1 MAKFSDDVTQG
12 VEKSAARAMLRAVG
26 LKDEDFQKFQVGI
39 VSAGNE
45 VTPCNLTGPEL
56 SEHAKEGVN
65 GEDSAGLIFS
75 TIAVSDGISMGH
87 EGMRASLVSREVI
100 ADSVELVMHA
110 ERFDGMVTIA
120 GCDKSLPG
128 MLMASAR
135 INRPSIFLYGG
146 SSLPGEYKGKDIS
159 IVDVFEGIGA
169 LEKGLI
175 SEEELYEIECA
186 ACPGQGSCAGMFTAN
201 TMASVGEAIGM
212 SLPGTASIQA
222 EDKRLRKAAKETGN
236 QLNYLLKNDI
246 KPRDIMTIEAFH
258 NAITTV
264 LSLGGST
271 NAVLHLLGI
280 AYEARV
286 NLTIDIFDELARKVP
301 HLADMKPFGK
311 YHMVDLDK
319 IGGVPVV
326 SKILLENK
334 LINPECM
341 TVTGKTVGENLETI
355 EIPKNQDVV
364 YFPDNPISDE
374 GGLAI
379 LRGSLSPNGS
389 VVKVAGIEIDTFK
402 GPANVFDSEQEALDA
417 LFNNKI
423 KKGEVVV
430 IRNEGPK
437 GGPGMREM
445 LQITAAMKGAGLGKD
460 VLLIT
465 DGRFSG
471 GTTGL
476 CIGHVTPESF
486 DKGPIAIC
494 QNGDEISLD
503 LKKRELN
510 LNINKD
516 EIEKRLKNYSNPEP
530 RYKSGI
536 LNKYSKLV
544 TGADKGAVT
553 G

>member
-1 MAKFSDDVTQG
+1 MVKFSDDVTQG

-26 LKDEDFQKFQVGI
+26 LEDDDFNKFKVGI

-56 SEHAKEGVN
+56 SIHAKEGVN
-65 GEDSAGLIFS
+65 GTDSAGLIFS

-135 INRPSIFLYGG
+135 INRPAIFLYGG
-146 SSLPGEYKGKDIS
+146 SSLPGVYKGKDIS

-169 LEKGLI
+169 FEKGII
-175 SEEELYEIECA
+175 SEEELYEIECN

-212 SLPGTASIQA
+212 SLPGTASIPA
-222 EDKRLRKAAKETGN
+222 EDQRLRTAAKESGL
-236 QLNYLLKNDI
+236 QLNYLLKEDI
-246 KPRDIMTIEAFH
+246 KPRDIMTLEAFK

-264 LSLGGST
+264 LALGGST
-271 NAVLHLLGI
+271 NAVLHLLAI
-280 AYEARV
+280 SYEAKI
-286 NLTIDIFDELARKVP
+286 NLDLNTFDDLGKSVP

-334 LINPECM
+334 LIDPNCL
-341 TVTGKTVGENLETI
+341 TVTGKTVGENLENI
-355 EIPKNQDVV
+355 DIPKNQDVV
-364 YFPDNPISDE
+364 SFPNNPISKE
-374 GGLAI
+374 GGIAI
-379 LRGSLSPNGS
+379 LNGTLSPNGS
-389 VVKVAGIEIDTFK
+389 VVKTAGIEVNEFS
-402 GPANVFDSEQEALDA
+402 GPANVFESEQDALDA

-423 KKGEVVV
+423 EKGDVVV

-445 LQITAAMKGAGLGKD
+445 LQITAAIKGAGLGKD

-476 CIGHVTPESF
+476 SIGHVTPESF
-486 DKGPIAIC
+486 DLGPIAIC
-494 QNGDEISLD
+494 KNGDLINLNLS
-503 LKKRELN
+503 KRELN
-510 LNINKD
+510 LELTES
-516 EIEKRLKNYSNPEP
+516 EIKKRFESYKLPEP
-530 RYKSGI
+530 RYKSGV
-536 LNKYSKLV
+536 LSKYSKLV
-544 TGADKGAVT
+544 SGADSGAVT
-553 G
+553 S

>member
-334 LINPECM
+334 LINPDCM
-341 TVTGKTVGENLETI
+341 TVTGKTVGENLESI
-355 EIPKNQDVV
+355 EIPKDQDVV

>member
-334 LINPECM
+334 LINPDCM
-341 TVTGKTVGENLETI
+341 TVTGKTVGENLESI
-355 EIPKNQDVV
+355 EIPKDQDVV
-364 YFPDNPISDE
+364 YFPDNPISNE

-445 LQITAAMKGAGLGKD
+445 LQITAAMKGVGLGKD

>member
-1 MAKFSDDVTQG
+1 MVKFSDDVTQG

-26 LKDEDFQKFQVGI
+26 LKDEDFEKFQVGI

-65 GEDSAGLIFS
+65 GDVSAGLIFS

-135 INRPSIFLYGG
+135 INRPAIFLYGG

-175 SEEELYEIECA
+175 TKEELYEIECA

-222 EDKRLRKAAKETGN
+222 EDQRLRKAAKETGD
-236 QLNYLLKNDI
+236 QLNYLLKNDL
-246 KPRDIMTIEAFH
+246 KPRDIMTKEAFH

-271 NAVLHLLGI
+271 NAVLHLLAI
-280 AYEARV
+280 AYEAKV
-286 NLTIDIFDELARKVP
+286 DLTIDVFDELAREVP

-334 LINPECM
+334 LIDPNCM
-341 TVTGKTVGENLETI
+341 TVTGKTVGENLENI
-355 EIPKNQDVV
+355 EVPKDQDVV
-364 YFPDNPISDE
+364 YFPDNPISKE

-417 LFNNKI
+417 LFNKKI

-486 DKGPIAIC
+486 DNGPIAIC
-494 QNGDEISLD
+494 ETGDEISLD

-510 LNINKD
+510 LNVDED
-516 EIEKRLKNYSNPEP
+516 EIEKRLKKYTNPEP
-530 RYKSGI
+530 RYNSGV

-544 TGADKGAVT
+544 TGADRGAVT

>member
-1 MAKFSDDVTQG
+1 MVKFSDDVTQG

-26 LKDEDFQKFQVGI
+26 LQDEDFEKFQVGI

-65 GEDSAGLIFS
+65 GDVSAGLIFS

-135 INRPSIFLYGG
+135 INRPAIFLYGG

-175 SEEELYEIECA
+175 TKEELYEIECA

-222 EDKRLRKAAKETGN
+222 EDQRLRKAAKETGD
-236 QLNYLLKNDI
+236 QLNYLLKNDL
-246 KPRDIMTIEAFH
+246 KPRDIMTKEAFH

-271 NAVLHLLGI
+271 NAVLHLLAI
-280 AYEARV
+280 AYEAKV
-286 NLTIDIFDELARKVP
+286 DLTIDVFDELAREVP

-334 LINPECM
+334 LIDPNCM
-341 TVTGKTVGENLETI
+341 TVTGKTVGENLENI
-355 EIPKNQDVV
+355 EVPKDQDVV
-364 YFPDNPISDE
+364 YFPDNPISKE

-486 DKGPIAIC
+486 DNGPIAIC
-494 QNGDEISLD
+494 ETGDEISLD

-510 LNINKD
+510 LNVD
-516 EIEKRLKNYSNPEP
+516 EEEIEKRLKKYTNPEP
-530 RYKSGI
+530 RYSSGV

-544 TGADKGAVT
+544 TGADRGAVT

>member
-1 MAKFSDDVTQG
+1 MVKFSDDVTQG

-26 LKDEDFQKFQVGI
+26 LQDDDFNKFQVGI

-56 SEHAKEGVN
+56 SIHAKEGVN
-65 GEDSAGLIFS
+65 GTDSAGLIFS

-135 INRPSIFLYGG
+135 INRPAIFLYGG
-146 SSLPGEYKGKDIS
+146 SSLPGVYKGKDIS

-169 LEKGLI
+169 FEKGII
-175 SEEELYEIECA
+175 SEEELYEIECN

-212 SLPGTASIQA
+212 SLPGTASIPA
-222 EDKRLRKAAKETGN
+222 EDQRLRTAAKESGL
-236 QLNYLLKNDI
+236 QLNYLLKEDI
-246 KPRDIMTIEAFH
+246 KPRDIMTLEAFK

-264 LSLGGST
+264 LALGGST
-271 NAVLHLLGI
+271 NAVLHLLAI
-280 AYEARV
+280 SYEAKI
-286 NLTIDIFDELARKVP
+286 NLDLNTFDDLGKSVP

-334 LINPECM
+334 LIDPNCL
-341 TVTGKTVGENLETI
+341 TVTGKTVGENLENI
-355 EIPKNQDVV
+355 DIPKNQDVV
-364 YFPDNPISDE
+364 SFPNNPISKE
-374 GGLAI
+374 GGIAI
-379 LRGSLSPNGS
+379 LNGTLSPNGS
-389 VVKVAGIEIDTFK
+389 VVKTAGIEVNEFS
-402 GPANVFDSEQEALDA
+402 GPANVFESEQDALNA

-423 KKGEVVV
+423 EKGDVVV

-445 LQITAAMKGAGLGKD
+445 LQITAAIKGAGLGKD

-486 DKGPIAIC
+486 DLGPIAIC
-494 QNGDEISLD
+494 QNGDLINLNLS
-503 LKKRELN
+503 KRELN
-510 LNINKD
+510 LELTES
-516 EIEKRLKNYSNPEP
+516 EIKKRFESYKLPEP
-530 RYKSGI
+530 RYKSGV
-536 LNKYSKLV
+536 LSKYSKLV
-544 TGADKGAVT
+544 SGADSGAVT
-553 G
+553 S

>member
-1 MAKFSDDVTQG
+1 MTKFSDDVTQG
-12 VEKSAARAMLRAVG
+12 PGRSAARAMLRAVG
-26 LKDEDFQKFQVGI
+26 LNDDDFNKFQVGI

-45 VTPCNLTGPEL
+45 VTPCNVTGPEL
-56 SEHAKEGVN
+56 SLKAKIGVN
-65 GEDSAGLIFS
+65 GPESAGLIFS

-100 ADSVELVMHA
+100 TDSVELVMHA

-128 MLMASAR
+128 MLMAAAR
-135 INRPSIFLYGG
+135 INRPAIFLYGG
-146 SSLPGEYKGKDIS
+146 SSLPGSYKGKDIS

-169 LEKGLI
+169 MEKGLI
-175 SEEELYEIECA
+175 TEDELYEIECA

-212 SLPGTASIQA
+212 SLPGTASLPA
-222 EDKRLRKAAKETGN
+222 EDARLRIEAEKTGK

-246 KPRDIMTIEAFH
+246 KPRDIMTLNAFK
-258 NAITTV
+258 NAVTTV
-264 LSLGGST
+264 LALGGST
-271 NAVLHLLGI
+271 NAVLHLMAIAHEAKVDLTLG
-280 AYEARV
+280 
-286 NLTIDIFDELARKVP
+286 TFDQLGRTVP
-301 HLADMKPFGK
+301 HIADMKPFGK
-311 YHMVDLDK
+311 YHMVDLDN

-326 SKILLENK
+326 SKILLEND
-334 LINPECM
+334 LIDGNCL
-341 TVTGKTVGENLETI
+341 TVTGKTVGENLENI

-364 YFPDNPISDE
+364 SFPDNPISKE
-374 GGLAI
+374 GGIAI
-379 LRGSLSPNGS
+379 LNGSLSPNGS

-402 GPANVFDSEQEALDA
+402 GPANVFDSEQEALEA
-417 LFNNKI
+417 LFNNLI

-445 LQITAAMKGAGLGKD
+445 LQITAAIKGAGLGKD

-476 CIGHVTPESF
+476 CIGHVTPESVEG
-486 DKGPIAIC
+486 GPISIC
-494 QNGDEISLD
+494 ENGDEIELN
-503 LKKRELN
+503 LAKRELN
-510 LNINKD
+510 INIDD
-516 EIEKRLKNYSNPEP
+516 EEIKIRRSKYTPPTP
-530 RYKSGI
+530 RYTSGV

-544 TGADKGAVT
+544 HGADKGAVT

>member
-65 GEDSAGLIFS
+65 GDDSAGLIFS

-146 SSLPGEYKGKDIS
+146 SSLPGQYKGKDIS

-175 SEEELYEIECA
+175 SEDELYEIECA

-222 EDKRLRKAAKETGN
+222 EDKRLRKAANETGN

-246 KPRDIMTIEAFH
+246 KPRDIMTVEAFR

-271 NAVLHLLGI
+271 NTVLHLLAI

-286 NLTIDIFDELARKVP
+286 DLTIDIFDELARKVP

-334 LINPECM
+334 LINPDCM
-341 TVTGKTVGENLETI
+341 TVTGKTVGENIESI
-355 EIPKNQDVV
+355 EIPKDQDVV
-364 YFPDNPISDE
+364 YFPDNPISEE

-389 VVKVAGIEIDTFK
+389 VVKVAGIQIDTFK
-402 GPANVFDSEQEALDA
+402 GPANVFNSEQEALDA

-516 EIEKRLKNYSNPEP
+516 EIEKRLTKYTNPEP

>member
-1 MAKFSDDVTQG
+1 MTKFSDDVTQG

-26 LKDEDFQKFQVGI
+26 HKDEDFQKFQVGI

-56 SEHAKEGVN
+56 SEHAKKGVN
-65 GEDSAGLIFS
+65 GDISAGLIFS

-100 ADSVELVMHA
+100 SDSVELVMHA

-146 SSLPGEYKGKDIS
+146 SSLPGQYQGKDIS

-169 LEKGLI
+169 FDKGLI
-175 SEEELYEIECA
+175 TEKELYEIECA

-222 EDKRLRKAAKETGN
+222 EDKRLRDAARETGE
-236 QLNYLLKNDI
+236 QLNFLLQNDI
-246 KPRDIMTIEAFH
+246 KPRDIMTIEAFY

-264 LSLGGST
+264 LALGGST
-271 NAVLHLLGI
+271 NAVLHLLAI
-280 AYEARV
+280 AHEAKV
-286 NLTIDIFDELARKVP
+286 DLNIDVFDKLARNVP
-301 HLADMKPFGK
+301 HLGDMKPFGK

-326 SKILLENK
+326 SKILLENN
-334 LINPECM
+334 LLEPNCM
-341 TVTGKTVGENLETI
+341 TVTGKTVGDNLEDI
-355 EIPKNQDVV
+355 EIPKNQDVIC
-364 YFPDNPISDE
+364 FPDNPISEE

-379 LRGSLSPNGS
+379 LKGSLSPNGS
-389 VVKVAGIEIDTFK
+389 VVKVAGIEIDTFT
-402 GPANVFDSEQEALDA
+402 GPANVFESEQEALEA
-417 LFNNKI
+417 LYNQKINK
-423 KKGEVVV
+423 GDVVV

-476 CIGHVTPESF
+476 CIGHVTPESI
-486 DKGPIAIC
+486 DKGPIGIC
-494 QNGDEISLD
+494 KNGDEISLN
-503 LKKRELN
+503 LKNRELN
-510 LNINKD
+510 LNIEKS
-516 EIEKRLKNYSNPEP
+516 EIEKRLKNYKYPEP
-530 RYKSGI
+530 RYKSGV

-544 TGADKGAVT
+544 TGADRGAVT

>member
-1 MAKFSDDVTQG
+1 MVKFSDDVTQG

-26 LKDEDFQKFQVGI
+26 LQDDDFNKFQVGI

-56 SEHAKEGVN
+56 SIHAKEGVN
-65 GEDSAGLIFS
+65 GTDSAGLIFS

-135 INRPSIFLYGG
+135 INRPAIFLYGG
-146 SSLPGEYKGKDIS
+146 SSLPGVYKGKDIS

-169 LEKGLI
+169 FEKGII
-175 SEEELYEIECA
+175 SEEELYEIECN

-212 SLPGTASIQA
+212 SLPGTASIPA
-222 EDKRLRKAAKETGN
+222 EDQRLRTAAKESGL
-236 QLNYLLKNDI
+236 QLNYLLKEDI
-246 KPRDIMTIEAFH
+246 KPRDIMTLEAFK

-264 LSLGGST
+264 LALGGST
-271 NAVLHLLGI
+271 NAVLHLLAI
-280 AYEARV
+280 SYEAKI
-286 NLTIDIFDELARKVP
+286 NLDLNTFDDLGKSVP

-334 LINPECM
+334 LIDPNCL
-341 TVTGKTVGENLETI
+341 TVTGKTVGENLENI
-355 EIPKNQDVV
+355 DIPKNQDVV
-364 YFPDNPISDE
+364 SFPNNPISKE
-374 GGLAI
+374 GGIAI
-379 LRGSLSPNGS
+379 LNGTLSPNGS
-389 VVKVAGIEIDTFK
+389 VVKTAGIEVNEFS
-402 GPANVFDSEQEALDA
+402 GPANVFESEQDALDA

-423 KKGEVVV
+423 EKGDVVV

-445 LQITAAMKGAGLGKD
+445 LQITAAIKGAGLGKD

-486 DKGPIAIC
+486 DLGPIAIC
-494 QNGDEISLD
+494 QNGDFINLNLS
-503 LKKRELN
+503 KRELN
-510 LNINKD
+510 IELTES
-516 EIEKRLKNYSNPEP
+516 EIKKRFESYKLPEP
-530 RYKSGI
+530 RYKSGV
-536 LNKYSKLV
+536 LSKYSKLV
-544 TGADKGAVT
+544 SGADSGAVT
-553 G
+553 S

>member
-1 MAKFSDDVTQG
+1 MVKFSDDVTQG

-26 LKDEDFQKFQVGI
+26 LQDDDFNKFQVGI

-56 SEHAKEGVN
+56 SIHAKEGVN
-65 GEDSAGLIFS
+65 GTDSAGLIFS

-135 INRPSIFLYGG
+135 INRPAIFLYGG
-146 SSLPGEYKGKDIS
+146 SSLPGVYKGKDIS

-169 LEKGLI
+169 FEKGII
-175 SEEELYEIECA
+175 SEEELYEIECN

-212 SLPGTASIQA
+212 SLPGTASIPA
-222 EDKRLRKAAKETGN
+222 EDQRLRTAAKESGL
-236 QLNYLLKNDI
+236 QLNYLLKEDI
-246 KPRDIMTIEAFH
+246 KPRDIMTLEAFK

-264 LSLGGST
+264 LALGGST
-271 NAVLHLLGI
+271 NAVLHLLAI
-280 AYEARV
+280 SYEAKI
-286 NLTIDIFDELARKVP
+286 NLDLNTFDDLGKSVP

-334 LINPECM
+334 LIDPNCL
-341 TVTGKTVGENLETI
+341 TVTGKTVGENLEI
-355 EIPKNQDVV
+355 IDIPKNQDVV
-364 YFPDNPISDE
+364 SFPNNPISKE
-374 GGLAI
+374 GGIAI
-379 LRGSLSPNGS
+379 LNGTLSPNGS
-389 VVKVAGIEIDTFK
+389 VVKTAGIEVNEFS
-402 GPANVFDSEQEALDA
+402 GPANVFESEQDALDA

-423 KKGEVVV
+423 EKGDVVV

-445 LQITAAMKGAGLGKD
+445 LQITAAIKGAGLGKD

-486 DKGPIAIC
+486 DLGPIAIC
-494 QNGDEISLD
+494 QNGDLINLNLS
-503 LKKRELN
+503 KRELN
-510 LNINKD
+510 LELTES
-516 EIEKRLKNYSNPEP
+516 EIKKRFESYKLPEP
-530 RYKSGI
+530 RYKSGV
-536 LNKYSKLV
+536 LSKYSKLV
-544 TGADKGAVT
+544 SGADSGAVT
-553 G
+553 S

>member
-1 MAKFSDDVTQG
+1 MVKFSDDVTQG

-26 LKDEDFQKFQVGI
+26 LQDDDFNKFQVGI

-56 SEHAKEGVN
+56 SIHAKEGVN
-65 GEDSAGLIFS
+65 GTDSAGLIFS

-87 EGMRASLVSREVI
+87 EVMRASLVSREVI

-110 ERFDGMVTIA
+110 ERFDGMVTFA

-135 INRPSIFLYGG
+135 INRPAIFLYGG
-146 SSLPGEYKGKDIS
+146 SSLPGVYKGKDIS

-169 LEKGLI
+169 FEKGII
-175 SEEELYEIECA
+175 SEEELYEIECN

-212 SLPGTASIQA
+212 SLPGTASIPA
-222 EDKRLRKAAKETGN
+222 EDQRLRTAAKESGL
-236 QLNYLLKNDI
+236 QLNYLLKKDI
-246 KPRDIMTIEAFH
+246 KPRDIMTLEAFK

-264 LSLGGST
+264 LALGGST
-271 NAVLHLLGI
+271 NAVLHLLAI
-280 AYEARV
+280 SYEAKI
-286 NLTIDIFDELARKVP
+286 NLDLNTFDELGKSVP

-334 LINPECM
+334 LIDPNCL
-341 TVTGKTVGENLETI
+341 TVTGKTVGENLENI
-355 EIPKNQDVV
+355 DIPKNQDVV
-364 YFPDNPISDE
+364 SFPNNPISKE
-374 GGLAI
+374 GGIAI
-379 LRGSLSPNGS
+379 LNGTLSPNGS
-389 VVKVAGIEIDTFK
+389 VVKTAGIEVNEFS
-402 GPANVFDSEQEALDA
+402 GPANVFESEQDALDA

-423 KKGEVVV
+423 EKGDVVV

-445 LQITAAMKGAGLGKD
+445 LQITAAIKGAGLGKD

-486 DKGPIAIC
+486 DLGPIAIC
-494 QNGDEISLD
+494 QNGDLINLNLS
-503 LKKRELN
+503 KRELN
-510 LNINKD
+510 LELTES
-516 EIEKRLKNYSNPEP
+516 EIKKRFESYKLPEP
-530 RYKSGI
+530 RYKSGV
-536 LNKYSKLV
+536 LSKYSKLV
-544 TGADKGAVT
+544 SGADSGAVT
-553 G
+553 S

>member
-1 MAKFSDDVTQG
+1 MVKFSDDVTQG

-26 LKDEDFQKFQVGI
+26 LQDEDFEKFQVGI

-65 GEDSAGLIFS
+65 GDVSAGLIFS

-135 INRPSIFLYGG
+135 INRPAIFLYGG

-175 SEEELYEIECA
+175 TKEELYEIECA

-222 EDKRLRKAAKETGN
+222 EDQRLRKAAKETGD
-236 QLNYLLKNDI
+236 QLNYLLKNDL
-246 KPRDIMTIEAFH
+246 KPRDIMTKEAFH

-271 NAVLHLLGI
+271 NAVLHLLAI
-280 AYEARV
+280 AYEAKV
-286 NLTIDIFDELARKVP
+286 DLTIDVFDELAREVP

-334 LINPECM
+334 LIDPNCM
-341 TVTGKTVGENLETI
+341 TVTGKTVGENLENI
-355 EIPKNQDVV
+355 EVPKDQDVV
-364 YFPDNPISDE
+364 YFPDNPISKE

-402 GPANVFDSEQEALDA
+402 GTANVFDSEQEALDA

-486 DKGPIAIC
+486 DNGPIAIC
-494 QNGDEISLD
+494 ETGDEISLD
-503 LKKRELN
+503 LNKRELN
-510 LNINKD
+510 LNVDKD
-516 EIEKRLKNYSNPEP
+516 EIEKRLKKYTNPEP
-530 RYKSGI
+530 RYNSGV

-544 TGADKGAVT
+544 TGADRGAVT

>member
-1 MAKFSDDVTQG
+1 MTKFSDDVTQG
-12 VEKSAARAMLRAVG
+12 PGRSAARAMLRAVG
-26 LKDEDFQKFQVGI
+26 LNDDDFNKFQVGI

-45 VTPCNLTGPEL
+45 VTPCNVTGPEL
-56 SEHAKEGVN
+56 SLKAKIGVN
-65 GEDSAGLIFS
+65 GPESAGLIFS

-100 ADSVELVMHA
+100 TDSVELVMHA

-128 MLMASAR
+128 MLMAAAR
-135 INRPSIFLYGG
+135 INRPAIFLYGG
-146 SSLPGEYKGKDIS
+146 SSLPGSYKGKDIS

-169 LEKGLI
+169 MEKGLI
-175 SEEELYEIECA
+175 TEDELYEIECA

-212 SLPGTASIQA
+212 SLPGTASLPA
-222 EDKRLRKAAKETGN
+222 EDARLRIEAEKTGK

-246 KPRDIMTIEAFH
+246 KPRDIMTLDAFK
-258 NAITTV
+258 NAVTTV
-264 LSLGGST
+264 LALGGST
-271 NAVLHLLGI
+271 NAVLHLMAIAHEAKVDLTLG
-280 AYEARV
+280 
-286 NLTIDIFDELARKVP
+286 TFDQLGRTVP
-301 HLADMKPFGK
+301 HIADMKPFGK
-311 YHMVDLDK
+311 YHMVDLDN

-326 SKILLENK
+326 SKILLEND
-334 LINPECM
+334 LIDGNCL
-341 TVTGKTVGENLETI
+341 TVTGNTVGENLENI

-364 YFPDNPISDE
+364 SFPDNPISKE
-374 GGLAI
+374 GGIAI
-379 LRGSLSPNGS
+379 LNGSLSPNGS

-402 GPANVFDSEQEALDA
+402 GPANVFDSEQEALEA
-417 LFNNKI
+417 LFNNLI
-423 KKGEVVV
+423 NKGEVVV

-445 LQITAAMKGAGLGKD
+445 LQITAAIKGAGLGKD

-476 CIGHVTPESF
+476 CIGHVTPESVEG
-486 DKGPIAIC
+486 GPISIC
-494 QNGDEISLD
+494 ENGDEIELN
-503 LKKRELN
+503 LAKRELN
-510 LNINKD
+510 INIDD
-516 EIEKRLKNYSNPEP
+516 EEIKIRRSKYTPPTP
-530 RYKSGI
+530 RYTSGV

-544 TGADKGAVT
+544 HGADKGAVT

>member
-1 MAKFSDDVTQG
+1 MEKISDDVTQG
-12 VEKSAARAMLRAVG
+12 SSRAAARAMLRAVG
-26 LKDEDFQKFQVGI
+26 LQDDDFNKFQVGV

-56 SEHAKEGVN
+56 SEYAKKGVN
-65 GEDSAGLIFS
+65 GPDSAALIFS

-128 MLMASAR
+128 MLMAAGR
-135 INRPSIFLYGG
+135 INRPAIFLYGG
-146 SSLPGEYKGKDIS
+146 SSLPGVYNGKDIS

-169 LEKGLI
+169 FEKGI
-175 SEEELYEIECA
+175 ITKEELHEIECA
-186 ACPGQGSCAGMFTAN
+186 ACPGVGSCAGMFTAN

-212 SLPGTASIQA
+212 SLPGTAAIPA
-222 EDKRLRKAAKETGN
+222 EDPKLRDAAVESGK
-236 QLNYLLKNDI
+236 QLNYLLKNNI
-246 KPRDIMTIEAFH
+246 KPSDIMTQTAFA

-264 LSLGGST
+264 LALGGST
-271 NAVLHLLGI
+271 NSVLHLLAI
-280 AYEARV
+280 AHETGV
-286 NLTIDIFDELARKVP
+286 ELSIDKFDQLSRNVP

-311 YHMVDLDK
+311 YHMVNLNE

-326 SKILLENK
+326 SKILLENN
-334 LINPECM
+334 LINPDCM
-341 TVTGKTVGENLETI
+341 TVTGKTVGENLE
-355 EIPKNQDVV
+355 EVKIPKNQNVIS
-364 YFPDNPISDE
+364 FPNNPISNE
-374 GGLAI
+374 GGIAI
-379 LRGSLSPNGS
+379 LKGSLSPNGS
-389 VVKVAGIEIDTFK
+389 VVKTAGIDINTFS
-402 GPANVFDSEQEALDA
+402 GPANVFDSEQDALDA

-423 KKGEVVV
+423 IKGEVVV

-445 LQITAAMKGAGLGKD
+445 LQITAAIKGAGLGKD

-476 CIGHVTPESF
+476 CIGHVAPESY
-486 DKGPIAIC
+486 DKGPISIC
-494 QNGDEISLD
+494 KDGDVITLD
-503 LKKRELN
+503 IENRILN
-510 LNINKD
+510 L
-516 EIEKRLKNYSNPEP
+516 EIEKTEFDERLSKLKLPPP
-530 RYKSGI
+530 RYKSGV
-536 LNKYSKLV
+536 LYKYSKLV
-544 TGADKGAVT
+544 SGSDTGAVT
-553 G
+553 N

>member
-1 MAKFSDDVTQG
+1 MEKISDDVTQG
-12 VEKSAARAMLRAVG
+12 SSKAAARAMLRAVG
-26 LKDEDFQKFQVGI
+26 LQDDDFNKFQVGV

-56 SEHAKEGVN
+56 SEYAKKGVN
-65 GEDSAGLIFS
+65 GPDSAALIFS

-128 MLMASAR
+128 MLMAAGR
-135 INRPSIFLYGG
+135 INRPAIFLYGG
-146 SSLPGEYKGKDIS
+146 SSLPGVYNGKDIS

-169 LEKGLI
+169 FEKGI
-175 SEEELYEIECA
+175 ITKEELHEIECA
-186 ACPGQGSCAGMFTAN
+186 ACPGVGSCAGMFTAN

-212 SLPGTASIQA
+212 SLPGTAAIPA
-222 EDKRLRKAAKETGN
+222 EDPKLRDAAVESGK
-236 QLNYLLKNDI
+236 QLNYLLKNNI
-246 KPRDIMTIEAFH
+246 KPSDIMTETAFA

-264 LSLGGST
+264 LALGGST
-271 NAVLHLLGI
+271 NSVLHLLAI
-280 AYEARV
+280 AHETGV
-286 NLTIDIFDELARKVP
+286 ELSIDKFDQLSRNVP

-311 YHMVDLDK
+311 YHMVNLNE

-326 SKILLENK
+326 SKILLENN
-334 LINPECM
+334 LINPDCM
-341 TVTGKTVGENLETI
+341 TVTGKTVGENLE
-355 EIPKNQDVV
+355 EVKIPKNQNVIS
-364 YFPDNPISDE
+364 FPNNPISNE
-374 GGLAI
+374 GGIAI
-379 LRGSLSPNGS
+379 LKGSLSPNGS
-389 VVKVAGIEIDTFK
+389 VVKTAGIDINTFS
-402 GPANVFDSEQEALDA
+402 GPANVFDSEQDALDA

-423 KKGEVVV
+423 IKGEVVV

-445 LQITAAMKGAGLGKD
+445 LQITAAIKGAGLGKD

-476 CIGHVTPESF
+476 CIGHVAPESY
-486 DKGPIAIC
+486 DKGPISIC
-494 QNGDEISLD
+494 KDGDVITLD
-503 LKKRELN
+503 IENRILN
-510 LNINKD
+510 L
-516 EIEKRLKNYSNPEP
+516 EIEKTEFDERLSKLKLPPP
-530 RYKSGI
+530 RYKSGV
-536 LNKYSKLV
+536 LYKYSKLV
-544 TGADKGAVT
+544 SGSDTGAVT
-553 G
+553 N

>member
-1 MAKFSDDVTQG
+1 MVKFSDDVTQG

-65 GEDSAGLIFS
+65 GDVSAGLIFS

-222 EDKRLRKAAKETGN
+222 EDQRLRKAAKETGN
-236 QLNYLLKNDI
+236 QLNYLLKNDL
-246 KPRDIMTIEAFH
+246 KPRDIMTKEAFH

-271 NAVLHLLGI
+271 NAVLHLLAI
-280 AYEARV
+280 AYEAKV
-286 NLTIDIFDELARKVP
+286 DLTIDIFDELARNVP

-334 LINPECM
+334 LIDPNCI
-341 TVTGKTVGENLETI
+341 TVTGKTVGENLENI
-355 EIPKNQDVV
+355 KIPKDQDVV
-364 YFPDNPISDE
+364 YFPDNPISKE

-402 GPANVFDSEQEALDA
+402 GPANVFNSEQEALDA

-486 DKGPIAIC
+486 DNGPIAIC
-494 QNGDEISLD
+494 QTGDEISLD

-510 LNINKD
+510 LNVDKD
-516 EIEKRLKNYSNPEP
+516 EIDKRLKKYTNPEP
-530 RYKSGI
+530 RYNSGV

-544 TGADKGAVT
+544 TGADRGAVT

>member
-1 MAKFSDDVTQG
+1 MVKFSDDVTQG

-56 SEHAKEGVN
+56 SEYAKEGVN
-65 GEDSAGLIFS
+65 GDVSAGLIFS

-135 INRPSIFLYGG
+135 INRPAIFLYGG

-175 SEEELYEIECA
+175 TKEELYEIECA

-222 EDKRLRKAAKETGN
+222 EDQRLRKAAKETGD
-236 QLNYLLKNDI
+236 QLNYLLKNDL
-246 KPRDIMTIEAFH
+246 KPRDIMTKEAFH

-271 NAVLHLLGI
+271 NAVLHLLAI
-280 AYEARV
+280 AYEAKV
-286 NLTIDIFDELARKVP
+286 DLTIDVFDELAREVP

-334 LINPECM
+334 LIDPNCM
-341 TVTGKTVGENLETI
+341 TVTGKTVGENLENI
-355 EIPKNQDVV
+355 EVPKDQDVV
-364 YFPDNPISDE
+364 YFPDDPISKE

-486 DKGPIAIC
+486 DNGPIAIC
-494 QNGDEISLD
+494 KNGDEISLD

-510 LNINKD
+510 INIDED
-516 EIEKRLKNYSNPEP
+516 EIEKRLKKYTNPEP
-530 RYKSGI
+530 RYKSGV

-544 TGADKGAVT
+544 TGADRGAVT

>member
-1 MAKFSDDVTQG
+1 MVKFSDDVTQG

-26 LKDEDFQKFQVGI
+26 LQDDDFNKFQVGI

-56 SEHAKEGVN
+56 SIHAKEGVN
-65 GEDSAGLIFS
+65 GTDSAGLIFS

-135 INRPSIFLYGG
+135 INRPAIFLYGG
-146 SSLPGEYKGKDIS
+146 SSLPGIYKGKDIS

-169 LEKGLI
+169 FEKGII
-175 SEEELYEIECA
+175 SEEELYEIECN

-212 SLPGTASIQA
+212 SLPGTASIPA
-222 EDKRLRKAAKETGN
+222 EDQRLRTAAKESGL
-236 QLNYLLKNDI
+236 QLNYLLKEDI
-246 KPRDIMTIEAFH
+246 KPRDIMTLEAFK

-264 LSLGGST
+264 LALGGST
-271 NAVLHLLGI
+271 NAVLHLLAI
-280 AYEARV
+280 SYEAKI
-286 NLTIDIFDELARKVP
+286 NLDLNTFDDLGKSVP

-334 LINPECM
+334 LIDPNCL
-341 TVTGKTVGENLETI
+341 TVTGKTVGENLENI
-355 EIPKNQDVV
+355 DIPKNQDVV
-364 YFPDNPISDE
+364 SFPNNPISKE
-374 GGLAI
+374 GGIAI
-379 LRGSLSPNGS
+379 LNGTLSPNGS
-389 VVKVAGIEIDTFK
+389 VVKTAGIEVNEFS
-402 GPANVFDSEQEALDA
+402 GPANVFESEQDALDA

-423 KKGEVVV
+423 EKGDVVV

-445 LQITAAMKGAGLGKD
+445 LQITAAIKGAGLGKD

-486 DKGPIAIC
+486 DLGPIAIC
-494 QNGDEISLD
+494 QNGDQINLNLS
-503 LKKRELN
+503 KRELN
-510 LNINKD
+510 LELTES
-516 EIEKRLKNYSNPEP
+516 EIKKRFESYKLPEP
-530 RYKSGI
+530 RYKSGV
-536 LNKYSKLV
+536 LSKYSKLV
-544 TGADKGAVT
+544 SGADSGAVT
-553 G
+553 S

>member
-12 VEKSAARAMLRAVG
+12 IEKSAARAMLRAVG
-26 LKDEDFQKFQVGI
+26 FNDDDFNKFQVGI

-56 SEHAKEGVN
+56 SNFAKEGVN
-65 GEDSAGLIFS
+65 GVDSAGLIFS

-135 INRPSIFLYGG
+135 INRPAIFLYGG
-146 SSLPGEYKGKDIS
+146 SSLPGVYKGKDIS

-169 LEKGLI
+169 FDKGLI
-175 SEEELYEIECA
+175 SEEELYEIECN

-212 SLPGTASIQA
+212 SLPGTASIPA
-222 EDKRLRKAAKETGN
+222 EDDRLRDAAKESGL

-246 KPRDIMTIEAFH
+246 KPRDIMTIDAFK

-264 LSLGGST
+264 LALGGST

-286 NLTIDIFDELARKVP
+286 NLDLSTFDDIGRQVP
-301 HLADMKPFGK
+301 HIADMKPFGK

-334 LINPECM
+334 LINPDCL
-341 TVTGKTVGENLETI
+341 TVTGKTVGENLENI
-355 EIPKNQDVV
+355 EIPTNQDVV
-364 YFPDNPISDE
+364 YFPDNPIASE
-374 GGLAI
+374 GGIAI
-379 LRGSLSPNGS
+379 LKGSLSPKGS
-389 VVKVAGIEIDTFK
+389 VVKTAGIEINEFS
-402 GPANVFDSEQEALDA
+402 GPANVFESEQDAIDA

-423 KKGEVVV
+423 NKGDVVV

-445 LQITAAMKGAGLGKD
+445 LQITAAIKGAGLGKD

-486 DKGPIAIC
+486 DHGPISIC
-494 QNGDEISLD
+494 KNGDVITLN
-503 LKKRELN
+503 LTKRELN
-510 LNINKD
+510 L
-516 EIEKRLKNYSNPEP
+516 EISESEVASRLEDYVLPEP
-530 RYKSGI
+530 RYKSGV

-544 TGADKGAVT
+544 SGADTGAVT
-553 G
+553 S

>member
-1 MAKFSDDVTQG
+1 MVKFSDDVTQG

-26 LKDEDFQKFQVGI
+26 LQDDDFNKFQVGI

-56 SEHAKEGVN
+56 SIHAKEGVN
-65 GEDSAGLIFS
+65 GTDSAGLIFS

-135 INRPSIFLYGG
+135 INRPAIFLYGG
-146 SSLPGEYKGKDIS
+146 SSLPGVYKGKDIS

-169 LEKGLI
+169 FEKGII
-175 SEEELYEIECA
+175 SEEELYEIECN

-212 SLPGTASIQA
+212 SLPGTASIPA
-222 EDKRLRKAAKETGN
+222 EDQRLRTAAKESGL
-236 QLNYLLKNDI
+236 QLNYLLKEDI
-246 KPRDIMTIEAFH
+246 KPRDIMTLEAFK

-264 LSLGGST
+264 LALGGST
-271 NAVLHLLGI
+271 NAVLHLLAI
-280 AYEARV
+280 SYEAKI
-286 NLTIDIFDELARKVP
+286 NLDLNTFDDLGKSVP

-334 LINPECM
+334 LIDPNCL
-341 TVTGKTVGENLETI
+341 TVTGKTVGENLENI
-355 EIPKNQDVV
+355 DIPKNQDVV
-364 YFPDNPISDE
+364 SFPNNPISKE
-374 GGLAI
+374 GGIAI
-379 LRGSLSPNGS
+379 LNGTLSPNGS
-389 VVKVAGIEIDTFK
+389 VVKTAGIEVNEFS
-402 GPANVFDSEQEALDA
+402 GPANVFESEQDALDA

-423 KKGEVVV
+423 EKGDVVV

-445 LQITAAMKGAGLGKD
+445 LQITAAIKGAGLGKD

-486 DKGPIAIC
+486 DLGPIAIC
-494 QNGDEISLD
+494 QNGDLINLNLS
-503 LKKRELN
+503 KRELN
-510 LNINKD
+510 LKLTES
-516 EIEKRLKNYSNPEP
+516 EIKKRFESYKLPEP
-530 RYKSGI
+530 RYKSGV
-536 LNKYSKLV
+536 LSKYSKLV
-544 TGADKGAVT
+544 SGADSGAVT
-553 G
+553 S